1 MKLLCIY
8 PDLIKCKKTRTPTF
22 NKKDNGQEKKG
33 DVKYGGHDRGVWKKD
48 GGGVVCTAGVRG
60 WGLLVASV
68 SSRGGRDTE
77 TRCLV

>member
-1 MKLLCIY
+1 MEAMTEEC
-8 PDLIKCKKTRTPTF
+8 
-22 NKKDNGQEKKG
+22 
-33 DVKYGGHDRGVWKKD
+33 WKKD
-48 GGGVVCTAGVRG
+48 GGGAVCTTGVRG